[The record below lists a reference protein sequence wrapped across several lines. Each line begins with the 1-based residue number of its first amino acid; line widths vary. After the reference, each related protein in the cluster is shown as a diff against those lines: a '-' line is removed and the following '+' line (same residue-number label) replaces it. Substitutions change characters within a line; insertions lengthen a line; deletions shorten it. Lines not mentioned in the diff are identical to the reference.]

1 MDNVIGQI
9 DRALDMTGAIVIAAV
24 DGDRLAA
31 PTPCQDW
38 DVHAVLNHAVGNMHR
53 FAAGVS
59 GTDAGAGLEDDW
71 LGIDPQGA
79 FAAAAEVDRAAWH
92 RPDALTGTV
101 RIALG
106 ELPGPAAAMVHLTEV
121 VAHAVDI
128 AVAIDRPDLAD
139 DELCA
144 ELLTTMHAMGGLDG
158 FRKPGMFDEE
168 VTVPADAPAH
178 RRLLGYLGRA
188 W

>member
-9 DRALDMTGAIVIAAV
+9 DRALDMTGAIVVAAV
-24 DGDRLAA
+24 DSDRLGA

-38 DVHAVLNHAVGNMHR
+38 DVHAVLNHAVGGMHL
-53 FAAGVS
+53 FAAELS
-59 GTDAGAGLEDDW
+59 GTDAGAGHDDDW

-79 FAAAAEVDRAAWH
+79 FAAASEVDRAAWH

-101 RIALG
+101 HFALG
-106 ELPGPAAAMVHLTEV
+106 DLPGPAAAMVHLTEV
-121 VAHAVDI
+121 VAHGVDI

-158 FRKPGMFDEE
+158 FRKPGMFGQE
-168 VTVPADAPAH
+168 VAVSADAPAH